1 MNGGL
6 ADQSQHTDFGSNKS
20 DSKFIFLAAKI
31 IMVLKRI
38 FIRLAHTLIFSN
50 GKFNSEGFE

>member
-20 DSKFIFLAAKI
+20 DSKCFAQ
-31 IMVLKRI
+31 LKQ
-38 FIRLAHTLIFSN
+38 
-50 GKFNSEGFE
+50 